1 MKMIKKFFN
10 LITNLYFLVFLNGCL
25 LTSMLYFKTEATYD
39 SEIFQAIAHYI
50 VRDSVGKNNDDTFLL
65 RALDISN
72 NFEHNRLNIFKN
84 KDIKGVKANV
94 FHPVTMDLI
103 TGNGACG
110 SASAILARIL
120 KSYDYK
126 VRLAQMV
133 TSYNQVGH
141 IIVEVKKDDRWIV
154 LDPLYNF
161 YLKDSLGR
169 FASFSDVQKNFQY
182 YVKQMPEN
190 YPLEYNYS
198 GVHYT
203 NWNKI
208 KFVGPAAKSMLDF
221 FIGKEKA
228 DGICIRS
235 YILRNYYILFLITR
249 VMFISLLIFTIWKF
263 WKQSKSTKSIQQ

>member
-1 MKMIKKFFN
+1 MKLLKKVFKA
-10 LITNLYFLVFLNGCL
+10 LTNLYLLVFVNGCL
-25 LTSMLYFKTEATYD
+25 LTSMIYFKTEATYD
-39 SEIFQAIAHYI
+39 AEIFKAIAHYI
-50 VRDSVGKNNDDTFLL
+50 VRDSIGKNNDDTFLL

-72 NFEHNRLNIFKN
+72 DFEHNRLNIFKH
-84 KDIKGVKANV
+84 KEIKGLKANV

-133 TSYNQVGH
+133 TSSNQVGH
-141 IIVEVKKDDRWIV
+141 IIVEVNKDNRWIV

-161 YLKDSLGR
+161 YLKDSVGN
-169 FASFSDVQKNFQY
+169 FASFKDVQNNFEY
-182 YVKQMPEN
+182 YKKQFPPD
-190 YPLEYNYS
+190 YPLNYNYS

-203 NWNKI
+203 NWKKI
-208 KFVGPAAKSMLDF
+208 KFIGPITKSILDF

-235 YILRNYYILFLITR
+235 YILRNYNILFLVTR
-249 VMFISLLIFTIWKF
+249 VLFITLSLFTVWQF
-263 WKQSKSTKSIQQ
+263 WKQRKAITNIH